1 MKGVVMVY
9 YPINLNL
16 NGRKVVVIGGG
27 RIAERK
33 ITGLIEA
40 MAVVTVIS
48 PKLTIELTEYAEE
61 GKITWKKRDFTAEDI
76 QDAFL
81 VIAATNQP
89 ETNLSVK
96 KAAAPHQLVSLV
108 DNPEVSD
115 FILPAVVNQGK
126 LSITVSTSGA
136 SPILA
141 KKIKQEI
148 ADQFGPEYK
157 EYVDFLYS
165 CRKRILEKVDDPK
178 IKKLLLSEITEPTYL
193 HSKTRHEDFKKIMNQ
208 RLYHGLHDQ

>member
-61 GKITWKKRDFTAEDI
+61 GKITWKERDFTAEDI

>member
-1 MKGVVMVY
+1 MVY

-33 ITGLIEA
+33 IMGLIEA

-48 PKLTIELTEYAEE
+48 PKLTLELMEYAEE
-61 GKITWKKRDFTAEDI
+61 GKLIWKEKDFTAEDI

-89 ETNLSVK
+89 EINLAIK

-108 DNPEVSD
+108 DNPEESD

-165 CRKRILEKVDDPK
+165 CRKRILEEINDPK

-193 HSKTRHEDFKKIMNQ
+193 HSKTRQEDFKERMNQ
-208 RLYHGLHDQ
+208 RLNHGLHDRIT

>member
-1 MKGVVMVY
+1 MVY

-40 MAVVTVIS
+40 MAVVTVVS
-48 PKLTIELTEYAEE
+48 PKLTPELMMYAEE
-61 GKITWKKRDFTAEDI
+61 GKLIWKEKDFTAEDI

-89 ETNLSVK
+89 EINLAIK

-108 DNPEVSD
+108 DNPEESD

-165 CRKRILEKVDDPK
+165 CRKRILEKIDDPK
-178 IKKLLLSEITEPTYL
+178 IKKLLLSEITEPIYL
-193 HSKTRHEDFKKIMNQ
+193 QSKTRKEDFKEKMNQ
-208 RLYHGLHDQ
+208 LLNHDLHDH

>member
-1 MKGVVMVY
+1 M
-9 YPINLNL
+9 
-16 NGRKVVVIGGG
+16 
-27 RIAERK
+27 
-33 ITGLIEA
+33 
-40 MAVVTVIS
+40 
-48 PKLTIELTEYAEE
+48 
-61 GKITWKKRDFTAEDI
+61 
-76 QDAFL
+76 
-81 VIAATNQP
+81 
-89 ETNLSVK
+89 
-96 KAAAPHQLVSLV
+96 
-108 DNPEVSD
+108 DNPEESD

-165 CRKRILEKVDDPK
+165 CRKRILEKIDDPK

-193 HSKTRHEDFKKIMNQ
+193 HSKTRYEDFKEIMNQ

>member
-1 MKGVVMVY
+1 M
-9 YPINLNL
+9 
-16 NGRKVVVIGGG
+16 
-27 RIAERK
+27 
-33 ITGLIEA
+33 
-40 MAVVTVIS
+40 
-48 PKLTIELTEYAEE
+48 
-61 GKITWKKRDFTAEDI
+61 
-76 QDAFL
+76 
-81 VIAATNQP
+81 
-89 ETNLSVK
+89 
-96 KAAAPHQLVSLV
+96 V
-108 DNPEVSD
+108 DNPEESD

-165 CRKRILEKVDDPK
+165 CRKRILEKIDDPK